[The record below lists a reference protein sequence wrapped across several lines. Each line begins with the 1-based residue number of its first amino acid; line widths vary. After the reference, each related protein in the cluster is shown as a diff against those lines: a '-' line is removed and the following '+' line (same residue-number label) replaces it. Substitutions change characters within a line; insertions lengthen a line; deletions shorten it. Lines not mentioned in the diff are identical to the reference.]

1 METSYINCYEVLTY
15 SYKTIITNISSPTTA
30 TIFSTQKLP
39 YIGVY
44 RIPLFWTDPN
54 DVSFFSWNDHLYMH
68 IMAMYWGMARFWNH
82 IDSGLVISCLI
93 SPMKCHKMLMIYHD
107 ISMISP
113 FWLVLHHH
121 F

>member
-54 DVSFFSWNDHLYMH
+54 DVSFFFME
-68 IMAMYWGMARFWNH
+68 R
-82 IDSGLVISCLI
+82 
-93 SPMKCHKMLMIYHD
+93 SPVHAYNGH
-107 ISMISP
+107 
-113 FWLVLHHH
+113 VLGYGPLLESHR
-121 F
+121 